1 MFTHSPTDARTY
13 SFTKPQAAVD
23 SDELSYA
30 DLGTLSNNV
39 KPMSMAPVRLIISN
53 YLGIYDKLVQSTPT
67 YQALRSKVCQT
78 VQPLCLDSLSY
89 SCRCYK
95 NTSCVMLYV
104 AGILFLIWV
113 KLLQRYSS

>member
-67 YQALRSKVCQT
+67 YQALRSKVT
-78 VQPLCLDSLSY
+78 HSLTHSLTHSRY
-89 SCRCYK
+89 ARPSNHSVSTHSLTRVGVTK
-95 NTSCVMLYV
+95 
-104 AGILFLIWV
+104 IL
-113 KLLQRYSS
+113 RA

>member
-67 YQALRSKVCQT
+67 YQALRSKVT
-78 VQPLCLDSLSY
+78 HSLTHSRY
-89 SCRCYK
+89 ARPSNHSVSTHSLTRVGVTK
-95 NTSCVMLYV
+95 
-104 AGILFLIWV
+104 IL
-113 KLLQRYSS
+113 RA